1 MENRDKL
8 SVMLFVVQEARKF
21 REKVPPTKTGHE
33 LNMNRSRN
41 NSSPTTETSNE
52 PNQSFQIEMLFNESN

>member
-21 REKVPPTKTGHE
+21 REKVPPTKTGHA

-52 PNQSFQIEMLFNESN
+52 PNQSF

>member
-1 MENRDKL
+1 MENRETQCDAVCCARGQK
-8 SVMLFVVQEARKF
+8 VQ
-21 REKVPPTKTGHE
+21 KVPPTKTGHE

-52 PNQSFQIEMLFNESN
+52 PNQSF